1 MALTAAFAAG
11 AGAFAAGA
19 AGTLAAPVQ
28 RELPAAQPAGQG
40 RLTWFGLAV
49 YEAALWVTPGFT
61 QRDFDRSEFALE
73 LRYLRPLRGADI
85 ALRSIEEMRRIE
97 GMSAAQAR
105 LWREQLLAVL
115 PDVAPGDRITGV
127 HRPGRGT
134 SFFVNGR
141 PAGEIADAQFSRR
154 FFGIWLAPATAE
166 PGLRAA
172 LLGATPP

>member
-1 MALTAAFAAG
+1 MAAAFAGSA
-11 AGAFAAGA
+11 AAFAAGA

-73 LRYLRPLRGADI
+73 LSYLRPLRGADI
-85 ALRSIEEMRRIE
+85 ARRSIEEMRRVE
-97 GMSAAQAR
+97 GMSAAQAQR
-105 LWREQLLAVL
+105 WGEQLLAVL
-115 PDVAPGDRITGV
+115 PDVAAGDRITGV
-127 HRPGRGT
+127 HRPGRGA
-134 SFFVNGR
+134 SFFVNGK

-154 FFGIWLAPATAE
+154 FFGIWLAPTTSE
-166 PGLRAA
+166 PGLRTA